1 MKVSTYSD
9 LRKNLKEQLDQVYD
23 DKDMLIIKRKANRD
37 VVILSLEEYNSL
49 RETSYLLSSKAN
61 ARRLFES
68 MEQIER
74 GEIKEFK
81 TD

>member
-23 DKDMLIIKRKANRD
+23 DKDMLIIKRKANKD